1 MKGNLAR
8 MITGGNIP
16 TRKVNILWYHFHRY
30 SRLYLV
36 LGRIRAH
43 PRRITS
49 YEKQDRSMEL
59 AIGRQRRYS
68 ILRFHLI
75 HEV

>member
-16 TRKVNILWYHFHRY
+16 TRKVNILWHHFHRY

-49 YEKQDRSMEL
+49 YEEARSINGIGHRTAEKVLDL
-59 AIGRQRRYS
+59 ALLS
-68 ILRFHLI
+68 HP
-75 HEV
+75 

>member
-1 MKGNLAR
+1 MKGSLAR

-16 TRKVNILWYHFHRY
+16 ARKVNILWYHFHCY
-30 SRLYLV
+30 PRLYLV

-49 YEKQDRSMEL
+49 YEEARSING
-59 AIGRQRRYS
+59 IGHRMAEKVLDLS
-68 ILRFHLI
+68 FLSHS
-75 HEV
+75 